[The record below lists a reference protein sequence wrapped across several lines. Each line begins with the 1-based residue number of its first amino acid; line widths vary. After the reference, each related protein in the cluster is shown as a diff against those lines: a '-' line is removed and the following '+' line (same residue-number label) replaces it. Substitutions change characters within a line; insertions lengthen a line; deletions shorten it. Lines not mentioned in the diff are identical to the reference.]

1 MITYREKE
9 IAQSV
14 SHYFE
19 KLGSFILTVDSANV
33 TGRARGIVR
42 HLILLRANRVQKV
55 RILAE
60 TVTILTNVAVNLA
73 LVLELF
79 VPLVG
84 AVVRLGRLQATQ
96 NVFVVVG
103 DSGDFL
109 YSDGAVE
116 RVVGIETAWV
126 RLRFVCEHVRRGDVL
141 RWLQVDLKHLAKQN
155 PILVLNLT
163 HTLYFA
169 QKRNGKFSLKCLR
182 YVVAPPTG

>member
-14 SHYFE
+14 SHCFE
-19 KLGSFILTVDSANV
+19 KLLDPCQLTVDSANV
-33 TGRARGIVR
+33 TGRARSIVR
-42 HLILLRANRVQKV
+42 HRILLRADRVQKV

-60 TVTILTNVAVNLA
+60 TVTILANVAVNLA
-73 LVLELF
+73 LVLELS

-96 NVFVVVG
+96 NVFVVIG

-116 RVVGIETAWV
+116 RVVGIETARI
-126 RLRFVCEHVRRGDVL
+126 RLRFVLEHVRRGDVF
-141 RWLQVDLKHLAKQN
+141 RWLQVDLKHLAKQD

-163 HTLYFA
+163 HTLYSE
-169 QKRNGKFSLKCLR
+169 QKKKRKSL
-182 YVVAPPTG
+182 V